1 MAAPCQILVMA
12 SGNGSN
18 FQALLDAVAV
28 GRIPNSRIC
37 RLIVNRG
44 KAYATTR
51 ADKHGVPWEYF
62 NLISNGFQQKGERD
76 PERLQRARDE
86 YDAAL
91 AKKVLALDTRP
102 QLIVLAGWMYIF
114 GERFLDP
121 ISAAGIKVI
130 NLHPALPGKYDGA
143 HAIERAFE
151 DFKAGKLENNKT
163 GIMVHNVIKQVDQ
176 GEAIL
181 TREVECLPGDDL
193 ETLEQRI
200 HSHEHELIVEA
211 TAKLVGEIMAQKQ

>member
-1 MAAPCQILVMA
+1 MA

-18 FQALLDAVAV
+18 FQALCDGVAS
-28 GRIPNSRIC
+28 GRIPDATIC

-51 ADKHGVPWEYF
+51 AEKHNIPWEYY
-62 NLISNGFQQKGERD
+62 NLISHGFQARGETD
-76 PERLQRARDE
+76 PARLQQARDK

-91 AKKVLALDTRP
+91 AEKVLASEPRP

-114 GERFLDP
+114 GEKFLDP
-121 ISAAGIKVI
+121 VGAAGIRVI

-151 DFKAGKLENNKT
+151 DFCAGKLENNKT

-176 GEAIL
+176 GQAIM
-181 TREVECLPGDDL
+181 TREIECLPGDDL
-193 ETLEQRI
+193 AKLEERI

-211 TAKLVGEIMAQKQ
+211 TAKVVADIVTRTQ